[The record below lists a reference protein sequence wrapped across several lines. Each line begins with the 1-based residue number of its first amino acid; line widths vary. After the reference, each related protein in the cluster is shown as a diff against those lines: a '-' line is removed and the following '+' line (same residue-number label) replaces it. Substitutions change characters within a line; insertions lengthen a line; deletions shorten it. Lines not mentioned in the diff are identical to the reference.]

1 MPYDDDPTTSYQPGG
16 DSSSYSPGY
25 EEDDPTT
32 SYSPG
37 GYSSSTSK
45 DYGSNYNTNNYR
57 TSKEYNY
64 RDYDRYDDDNND
76 NILGEFIFSFLVILI
91 AFIVPYLFYFLKKG
105 LAKLKWLSP
114 RILVML
120 DKLEP
125 VFTKLATKVGHKVV
139 AKGTGKRVSSRP
151 NETTEIVKDTVA
163 SSLKEKLVVDPNMP
177 ATPNLDDLT
186 KDHATYVANEDEEIE
201 LPNKINDQEVPFVNP
216 MDPHSIIKRNLKG

>member
-16 DSSSYSPGY
+16 DSNSHSSGY

-37 GYSSSTSK
+37 DYSSSTSK
-45 DYGSNYNTNNYR
+45 DYGSNYNSGYR

-64 RDYDRYDDDNND
+64 RDYDRYDDNND

-125 VFTKLATKVGHKVV
+125 VFTKLATKVGNKAV

-163 SSLKEKLVVDPNMP
+163 SSLKEKLVVDPNLP
-177 ATPNLDDLT
+177 DAPNLDDLT
-186 KDHATYVANEDEEIE
+186 NEHATYVANEDEEIV
-201 LPNKINDQEVPFVNP
+201 LPNKIGDQEVPYVDP

>member
-1 MPYDDDPTTSYQPGG
+1 MPYDDDPTASYQPGG
-16 DSSSYSPGY
+16 DSSSYSSGY

-57 TSKEYNY
+57 TSKEYNH
-64 RDYDRYDDDNND
+64 RDYDQYDDNND

-186 KDHATYVANEDEEIE
+186 NEHATYVANEDEEIV
-201 LPNKINDQEVPFVNP
+201 LPNKIDDQEVPFVNP

>member
-16 DSSSYSPGY
+16 DSSSYSSGY

-64 RDYDRYDDDNND
+64 RDYDRYDDNND

-114 RILVML
+114 RVLTML
-120 DKLEP
+120 EKLEP
-125 VFTKLATKVGHKVV
+125 VFIKLATKVGNKAV
-139 AKGTGKRVSSRP
+139 AKGTGKKVSSRP
-151 NETTEIVKDTVA
+151 NETAEIVKDTVA
-163 SSLKEKLVVDPNMP
+163 DSLKEKLVVDPTIPP
-177 ATPNLDDLT
+177 APNIDDLP
-186 KDHATYVANEDEEIE
+186 KDYETYVTNEDEEIV
-201 LPNKINDQEVPFVNP
+201 LPKIGDQEVPFVNP